1 MFHAVWLGQ
10 ICMLGDRPA
19 GLCMGAGG
27 IANFVGA
34 CGLDGFSVCCGCL
47 AKVFGCMVRNIR
59 SSGFYFFGSPASV

>member
-47 AKVFGCMVRNIR
+47 AKVMFCT
-59 SSGFYFFGSPASV
+59 